1 MCEVFVYVSGDV
13 QGDERTGPT
22 KKTTPDVPEDSASD
36 EKGISTGSHNDIDVS
51 HIDGS

>member
-13 QGDERTGPT
+13 QGDARTGPT
-22 KKTTPDVPEDSASD
+22 TQNTQDVPEDSASD
-36 EKGISTGSHNDIDVS
+36 EEGISSHNDIDVS